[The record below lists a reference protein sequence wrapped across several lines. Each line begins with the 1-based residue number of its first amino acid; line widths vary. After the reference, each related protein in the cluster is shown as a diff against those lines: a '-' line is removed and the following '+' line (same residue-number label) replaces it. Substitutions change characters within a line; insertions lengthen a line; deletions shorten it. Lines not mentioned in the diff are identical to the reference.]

1 MTRGVREVRDL
12 RKVYGMG
19 EATVHALDSRST
31 EDVLITREPGVGAR
45 AKRLIRLVDGQI
57 VDDVRQS
64 PIGSARGY
72 PLWAGTR

>member
-1 MTRGVREVRDL
+1 MTPGVPE
-12 RKVYGMG
+12 
-19 EATVHALDSRST
+19 
-31 EDVLITREPGVGAR
+31 VGAR